1 MNKKVNTLL
10 FILAASALNIILIIV
25 LFLLLLAALG
35 ALLPESTSAATAQ
48 LLMLGAFIISIVGSY
63 AVYGQLIRFI
73 SNRIDMDR
81 YFHPIFRK
89 KR

>member
-10 FILAASALNIILIIV
+10 FVLVASVLNIVLIIILFLLILAAA
-25 LFLLLLAALG
+25 G
-35 ALLPESTSAATAQ
+35 ALLPESASNSTVQ
-48 LLMLGAFIISIVGSY
+48 LLMLGAFIISVVGSY
-63 AVYGQLIRFI
+63 TIYGMLIRLL
-73 SNRIDMDR
+73 SKRIDMDR